1 MPNPNR
7 APAQWAIDAVASLP
21 PFHPARLIGSGL
33 TPPEAFR
40 AASLGWA
47 ARHTGWLSDEPETV
61 YRVYEALCS
70 FLSAALPRGHRW
82 GMAILNAFEEAP
94 DLEIYTALDEAFAS
108 FAADALEPPIMP
120 LASPRQWGL
129 ILAHLEPSRRVEFLG
144 RVEELFADL
153 ERV

>member
-1 MPNPNR
+1 
-7 APAQWAIDAVASLP
+7 
-21 PFHPARLIGSGL
+21 
-33 TPPEAFR
+33 
-40 AASLGWA
+40 
-47 ARHTGWLSDEPETV
+47 
-61 YRVYEALCS
+61 
-70 FLSAALPRGHRW
+70 
-82 GMAILNAFEEAP
+82 MAILNAFEEAP